1 MKADFKSMAFRGV
14 LGLGLFWMSFGVASA
29 FAADETPTVQATSS
43 SPAVRS
49 VPMATPEDWKGPLS
63 DRDWE
68 VGGIAGL
75 ALVEPNYGIALQAQI
90 SKRLF
95 SEGWVEDITNPVS
108 IEMSA
113 GPAFVKGHS
122 PFILATQLRWDF
134 ERDQDWT
141 LFAVGGLGAQ
151 FTGPELGDR
160 SLVHLR
166 FGVGAF
172 KRLDERLRLRMEASH
187 EVLGVGVTYAL

>member
-1 MKADFKSMAFRGV
+1 MKADFKSMAVRGV
-14 LGLGLFWMSFGVASA
+14 LGLGLFWLSAGGASA
-29 FAADETPTVQATSS
+29 FAADETPTVSATAA
-43 SPAVRS
+43 PAPRA
-49 VPMATPEDWKGPLS
+49 VPMATPELWKGKLS

-75 ALVEPNYGIALQAQI
+75 ALVEPNYGISLQAQI
-90 SKRLF
+90 SKRIF
-95 SEGWVEDITNPVS
+95 PDGWVEDITNPVS
-108 IEMSA
+108 IEISA

-122 PFILATQLRWDF
+122 PFTMATQLRWDF
-134 ERDQDWT
+134 ERDEDWT

-151 FTGPELGDR
+151 FTGVELGDR

-172 KRLDERLRLRMEASH
+172 KRLDERMRLRMEASH

>member
-1 MKADFKSMAFRGV
+1 MKADFKSMAVRGV
-14 LGLGLFWMSFGVASA
+14 LGLGLFWLSAGVASA

-43 SPAVRS
+43 APAVRS
-49 VPMATPEDWKGPLS
+49 VPMATPENWKGKLS

-75 ALVEPNYGIALQAQI
+75 ALIEPNYGIALQAQI

-95 SEGWVEDITNPVS
+95 SEGWVEDITNPVA
-108 IEMSA
+108 IEISF
-113 GPAFVKGHS
+113 GPAFVKGHA
-122 PFILATQLRWDF
+122 PFTLATQLRWDF
-134 ERDQDWT
+134 ERDQEWT
-141 LFAVGGLGAQ
+141 FFAVGGLGAQ
-151 FTGPELGDR
+151 FTGAELGDR

-172 KRLDERLRLRMEASH
+172 KQLDERLRLRMEASH

>member
-1 MKADFKSMAFRGV
+1 MKPDFKSMAVRGV
-14 LGLGLFWMSFGVASA
+14 LGLGLFCVSVVAANA
-29 FAADETPTVQATSS
+29 FAADEAPTVQATPSA
-43 SPAVRS
+43 PLVRA
-49 VPMATPEDWKGPLS
+49 VPMATPELWKGKLS

-75 ALVEPNYGIALQAQI
+75 ALVEPNYGISLQAQI

-95 SEGWVEDITNPVS
+95 ADGWVEDITNPVS
-108 IEMSA
+108 IEISA

-122 PFILATQLRWDF
+122 PFILSTQLRWDF
-134 ERDQDWT
+134 ERDEDWT
-141 LFAVGGLGAQ
+141 LFAIGGLGAQ
-151 FTGPELGDR
+151 FTGVELGDR

-172 KRLDERLRLRMEASH
+172 RRLDERLRLRMEASH
-187 EVLGVGVTYAL
+187 EILGVGVTYAL